1 MSQTYY
7 STEPDEE
14 TLYQC
19 RHILTDGRRC
29 GSPSLRKE
37 HFCYYHHKIRR
48 PVPIR
53 ELEARRGMQG
63 VFELPNPEDRSAIQH
78 AIGQVLQRIAANELD
93 PRRAGLL
100 LYGLQIASLNLLKN
114 DQKVIPEAYVEA
126 VEVDPEFGEL
136 APQTEFTENHGR
148 KGSVAKLLEKLKN
161 ERDQRQREAAVL
173 PKVQAVAAE
182 PNPYTFL
189 TPLAGKLCNG
199 RSHLARR
206 RTCRCSLSLQ
216 ESRSPHPRSAPSASA
231 PSPAFRSSAWTLSA
245 RRRTARRRR
254 LRC

>member
-1 MSQTYY
+1 MSTSY
-7 STEPDEE
+7 SCTEPVEE

-114 DQKVIPEAYVEA
+114 DQKVIPEAYVEEI
-126 VEVDPEFGEL
+126 VMDPELGEL

-161 ERDQRQREAAVL
+161 ERDQRQQKAQIL
-173 PKVQAVAAE
+173 PEVKAAAE
-182 PNPYTFL
+182 LRQPHSTPSTLNPGPSLSRFHAKRKHGLRVQRL
-189 TPLAGKLCNG
+189 TRLQQ
-199 RSHLARR
+199 RR
-206 RTCRCSLSLQ
+206 RK
-216 ESRSPHPRSAPSASA
+216 
-231 PSPAFRSSAWTLSA
+231 
-245 RRRTARRRR
+245 
-254 LRC
+254 LRMIG

>member
-114 DQKVIPEAYVEA
+114 DQKVIPEVYVEA

-148 KGSVAKLLEKLKN
+148 KGSVAKLLEKL
-161 ERDQRQREAAVL
+161 QRERPQPEERQEPERVVI
-173 PKVQAVAAE
+173 PRVQAAALLHAKRKHGLRVQR
-182 PNPYTFL
+182 L
-189 TPLAGKLCNG
+189 TRLQQ
-199 RSHLARR
+199 RR
-206 RTCRCSLSLQ
+206 RK
-216 ESRSPHPRSAPSASA
+216 
-231 PSPAFRSSAWTLSA
+231 
-245 RRRTARRRR
+245 
-254 LRC
+254 LRMVR

>member
-114 DQKVIPEAYVEA
+114 DQKVIPEAYVEEI
-126 VEVDPEFGEL
+126 VMDPELGEL

-148 KGSVAKLLEKLKN
+148 KGSVAKLLEKLPR
-161 ERDQRQREAAVL
+161 ERPQPEERQEPERVVI
-173 PKVQAVAAE
+173 PRVQAAALLHAKRKHGLRVQR
-182 PNPYTFL
+182 L
-189 TPLAGKLCNG
+189 TRLQQ
-199 RSHLARR
+199 RR
-206 RTCRCSLSLQ
+206 RK
-216 ESRSPHPRSAPSASA
+216 
-231 PSPAFRSSAWTLSA
+231 
-245 RRRTARRRR
+245 
-254 LRC
+254 LRMIG

>member
-114 DQKVIPEAYVEA
+114 DQKVIPEAYVEEI
-126 VEVDPEFGEL
+126 VMDPELGEL

-148 KGSVAKLLEKLKN
+148 KGSVAKLLEKL
-161 ERDQRQREAAVL
+161 QRERPQPEERQEPERVVI
-173 PKVQAVAAE
+173 PRVQAAALLHAKRKHALRVQR
-182 PNPYTFL
+182 L
-189 TPLAGKLCNG
+189 TRLQQ
-199 RSHLARR
+199 RR
-206 RTCRCSLSLQ
+206 RK
-216 ESRSPHPRSAPSASA
+216 
-231 PSPAFRSSAWTLSA
+231 
-245 RRRTARRRR
+245 
-254 LRC
+254 LRMIG

>member
-114 DQKVIPEAYVEA
+114 DQKVIPEAYVEEI
-126 VEVDPEFGEL
+126 VMDPELGEL

-148 KGSVAKLLEKLKN
+148 KGSVAKLLEKL
-161 ERDQRQREAAVL
+161 QRERPQPEERQEPERVVI
-173 PKVQAVAAE
+173 PRVQAAALLHAKRKHGLRVQR
-182 PNPYTFL
+182 L
-189 TPLAGKLCNG
+189 TRLQQ
-199 RSHLARR
+199 RR
-206 RTCRCSLSLQ
+206 RK
-216 ESRSPHPRSAPSASA
+216 
-231 PSPAFRSSAWTLSA
+231 
-245 RRRTARRRR
+245 
-254 LRC
+254 LRMVR

>member
-114 DQKVIPEAYVEA
+114 DQQVIPEAYVEA
-126 VEVDPEFGEL
+126 VEMDPEFGEL

-148 KGSVAKLLEKLKN
+148 KGSVAKLLEKL
-161 ERDQRQREAAVL
+161 QRERPQPEERQEPERVVI
-173 PKVQAVAAE
+173 PRVQAAALLHAKRKHGLRVQR
-182 PNPYTFL
+182 L
-189 TPLAGKLCNG
+189 TRLQQ
-199 RSHLARR
+199 RR
-206 RTCRCSLSLQ
+206 RK
-216 ESRSPHPRSAPSASA
+216 
-231 PSPAFRSSAWTLSA
+231 
-245 RRRTARRRR
+245 
-254 LRC
+254 LRMIG

>member
-114 DQKVIPEAYVEA
+114 YQKVIPEAYVEA

-148 KGSVAKLLEKLKN
+148 KGSVAKLLEKL
-161 ERDQRQREAAVL
+161 QRERPQPEERQEPERVVI
-173 PKVQAVAAE
+173 PRVQAAALLHAKRKHGLRVQR
-182 PNPYTFL
+182 L
-189 TPLAGKLCNG
+189 TRLQQ
-199 RSHLARR
+199 RR
-206 RTCRCSLSLQ
+206 RK
-216 ESRSPHPRSAPSASA
+216 
-231 PSPAFRSSAWTLSA
+231 
-245 RRRTARRRR
+245 
-254 LRC
+254 LRMIG

>member
-148 KGSVAKLLEKLKN
+148 KGSVAKLLEKL
-161 ERDQRQREAAVL
+161 QRERPQPEERQEPERVVI
-173 PKVQAVAAE
+173 PRVQAAALLHAKRKHGLRVQR
-182 PNPYTFL
+182 L
-189 TPLAGKLCNG
+189 TRLQQ
-199 RSHLARR
+199 RR
-206 RTCRCSLSLQ
+206 RK
-216 ESRSPHPRSAPSASA
+216 
-231 PSPAFRSSAWTLSA
+231 
-245 RRRTARRRR
+245 
-254 LRC
+254 LRMIG

>member
-114 DQKVIPEAYVEA
+114 DQKVIPEAYVEEI
-126 VEVDPEFGEL
+126 VMDPELGEL

-148 KGSVAKLLEKLKN
+148 KGSVAKLLEKL
-161 ERDQRQREAAVL
+161 QRERPQPEERQEPERVVI
-173 PKVQAVAAE
+173 PRVQAAALLHAKRKHGLRVQR
-182 PNPYTFL
+182 L
-189 TPLAGKLCNG
+189 TRLQQ
-199 RSHLARR
+199 RR
-206 RTCRCSLSLQ
+206 RK
-216 ESRSPHPRSAPSASA
+216 
-231 PSPAFRSSAWTLSA
+231 
-245 RRRTARRRR
+245 
-254 LRC
+254 LRMIG